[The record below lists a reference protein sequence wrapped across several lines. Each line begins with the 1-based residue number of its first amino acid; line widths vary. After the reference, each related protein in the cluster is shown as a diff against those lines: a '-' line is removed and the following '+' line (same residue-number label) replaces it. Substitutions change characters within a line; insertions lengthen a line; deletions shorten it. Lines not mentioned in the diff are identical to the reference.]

1 MKPSHLSQALLGLI
15 PQQLPLHIW
24 GPPGVGKSKVVAQAA
39 SQLGLNMID
48 LRAVLLDPVDL
59 RGLPKVENGRTQW
72 ASPDFLPRDGN
83 GVLFLDELTS
93 APQLV
98 QAACYQLVLDRK
110 LGEYVLPSGWS
121 VLAAGNKAADRG
133 VHFSMPAPLRNR
145 FIHLDLE
152 VDLDDWCNWAL
163 GSGIRAEVIAFL
175 RFRPALLHEPG
186 TREDN
191 AWPTPRSWE
200 FVSQLLSCACAAEL
214 EHDLLRGAV
223 GEGAAGELTGFLR
236 TFRDLPS
243 IDEIFLAPDRTP
255 VPDSPA
261 AMYAVATAIAT
272 RLNDRTVGRGLTYL
286 DRMPAEFRVLAVRD
300 ATQRDR
306 LITKTP
312 EFIRFASQHAEVLY

>member
-1 MKPSHLSQALLGLI
+1 MKPSNLSQALLGLI

-39 SQLGLNMID
+39 SRLGLEMID

-72 ASPDFLPRDGN
+72 ASPDFLPREGS

-110 LGEYVLPSGWS
+110 LGEYILPSGWS

-133 VHFSMPAPLRNR
+133 VHFSMPTPLRNR
-145 FIHLDLE
+145 FIHLELE

-163 GSGIRAEVIAFL
+163 GAGIRAEVIAFL
-175 RFRPALLHEPG
+175 RFRPSLLHEPG

-200 FVSQLLSCACAAEL
+200 FVSQLLSCACTAEL

-223 GEGAAGELTGFLR
+223 GDGAAAELTGFLR

-243 IDEIFLAPDRTP
+243 IDEIFLAPGRTP

-261 AMYAVATAIAT
+261 AMFAVATALAT